1 MPKIIKDNQIIDD
14 NWIVVGIDEDK
25 LAATNAQADI
35 IVSFEFWETHKESLI
50 NRAGR
55 IGVELLGEHEPEH
68 IEDELDKVDLIAIH
82 FPKFAD
88 GRGYSLARLLRERHN
103 YTGELRATGDVLR
116 DQLFYMQRCGFNSF
130 ALREDRDINEAVQSL
145 QDFSVTYQADVH
157 ETRPVYHRR

>member
-35 IVSFEFWETHKESLI
+35 IVSFEFWETHKELLI
-50 NRAGR
+50 SRAGR